1 MALLEIMRKLDIA
14 MYTTEGRLNKQINN
28 NTWNA
33 CLFCVST
40 ILRAPTYVKSR
51 DLTRLL
57 TLGSLLM
64 MSQPQNTSSHP
75 EAQEQVSCTDTRT
88 THEIEG
94 TAGDF
99 RMGCRA
105 QFHL

>member
-14 MYTTEGRLNKQINN
+14 MYTTEGRLNKQKNN

-51 DLTRLL
+51 DLTRPL

-64 MSQPQNTSSHP
+64 MSPPSHP
-75 EAQEQVSCTDTRT
+75 KAQEQVSCADTRT

-94 TAGDF
+94 IEGDF